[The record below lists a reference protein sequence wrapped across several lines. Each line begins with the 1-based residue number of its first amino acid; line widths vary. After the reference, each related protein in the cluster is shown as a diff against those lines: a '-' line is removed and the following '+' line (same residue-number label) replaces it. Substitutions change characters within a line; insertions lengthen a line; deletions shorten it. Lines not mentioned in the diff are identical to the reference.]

1 MRGFSLSLVAL
12 AATFFASCGGSGGA
26 AGQGNSGVVTLTTSS
41 IPNGTTGVAYET
53 TLLGVAPHAPGVFY
67 ITGGALPPGLTLDQ
81 NTGAVT
87 GYPRQVGGFHVEI
100 GFRDGVDHSL
110 QPGRDATFAEDRKT
124 FNVNVALG
132 PPHILPQQPPAAQY
146 RASYGYQIDIAG
158 GTAPYT
164 FALTGGS
171 LPAGLSV
178 SATGFI
184 GSFPT
189 SVQPTPYEFE
199 VTVTDAQGL
208 SDTRTMTIDVIVLPL
223 IIFTSNPIPEAAFG
237 FPYDL
242 ALTLASGGGGPPYI
256 WSQVPVAGETNLS
269 SIGMQLTS
277 SGHLTDILGGP
288 TALGTFTFTVQV
300 TDEPLQVATR
310 QLTLKVNPGPV
321 LTSISPNRAS
331 TPGPYTVTGL
341 NFQPGATLVFK
352 PGIGQTT
359 VTPSFVNSTTLTIS
373 GSVPIPG
380 AGAVSVMVRN
390 PDGGTFTKPA
400 AFFFAANNLAFGAK
414 GFISSV
420 LSSTGLD
427 VADVNGDGFADI
439 LHCGTSGQTLF
450 SGSASST
457 NGGLIFHK
465 NTGVASPTFA
475 TVTLDGSSCYDCK
488 FADVNLDGKLDAV
501 GLFASVIRVFLG
513 DGTGNF
519 GLGITSALPGGFSWP
534 SEMWIEKYNSDAI
547 PDIAFGVT
555 NWPSAN
561 LNGRVYTM
569 VGTGTGAF
577 NLADSAVS
585 TLPVTYGVISL
596 AAADSD
602 GDGRAEVLAGVCM
615 GDYVYSTPC
624 AYSATNASALFTG
637 WSVRGPIMNGN
648 GINPYYA
655 SSTGMCAGDFLGIGS
670 KQIMVFTS
678 GSPSWSNYT
687 VTHLFSGSGFNTAT
701 KWPSVSTPAKC
712 CTAFDGDF
720 DPKMECA
727 ATNGT
732 KVSVFRGSTA
742 LIALTLDATVGT
754 PTISSPQLGRVACG
768 DINGD
773 GLPDIVSTTS
783 YWQTNGMAANYGST
797 YNMANFG
804 NGGQMGLVFWLN
816 ASN

>member
-1 MRGFSLSLVAL
+1 MRRFSFSLVAL
-12 AATFFASCGGSGGA
+12 AAAFFSGCGGSGGG
-26 AGQGNSGVVTLTTSS
+26 AGQGNSAVVTLTTSS

-53 TLLGVAPHAPGVFY
+53 NLVGVAPHAPGVFY
-67 ITGGALPPGLTLDQ
+67 VTGGALPPGLTLDT

-110 QPGRDATFAEDRKT
+110 PPGRDATFAEDRKA

-146 RASYGYQIDIAG
+146 RASYGYQIDVAG

-171 LPAGLSV
+171 LPTGLTV
-178 SATGFI
+178 GPTGFL
-184 GSFPT
+184 GSFP
-189 SVQPTPYEFE
+189 SAVQPSPYEFQ

-208 SDTRTMTIDVIVLPL
+208 TDTRTMSIEVIVLPL

-242 ALTLASGGGGPPYI
+242 ALTLASGGGGAPYI
-256 WSQVPVAGETNLS
+256 WSQVPVAGETTLA

-288 TALGTFTFTVQV
+288 TALGTYTFTVQV

-321 LTSISPNRAS
+321 LTNISPNRAS

-359 VTPSFVNSTTLTIS
+359 VTPTFVNATTLTIS

-380 AGAVSVMVRN
+380 AGGVPVMVRN

-400 AFFFAANNLAFGAK
+400 AFFFVATNLTFGAK

-427 VADVNGDGFADI
+427 VADVNNDGFADI
-439 LHCGTSGQTLF
+439 IHCGTSGQTLYN
-450 SGSASST
+450 GSPSST
-457 NGGLIFHK
+457 NGGLLFLK

-488 FADVNLDGKLDAV
+488 FADVNLDGKLDVV

-513 DGTGNF
+513 DGAGNF
-519 GLGITSALPGGFSWP
+519 AVPVTSALPGGFSWP
-534 SEMWIEKYNSDAI
+534 SEMCIEKFNGDAI
-547 PDIAFGVT
+547 PDVAFGVS

-561 LNGRVYTM
+561 LTGRVYTM

-585 TLPVTYGVISL
+585 TLPVTYGVISV

-602 GDGRAEVLAGVCM
+602 GNGRAELLAGVCM

-624 AYSATNASALFTG
+624 AYSSTNPSALFDG
-637 WSVRGPIMNGN
+637 WSVRGPVMNGN

-655 SSTGMCAGDFLGIGS
+655 SSTGMAAGDFLGIGS

-678 GSPSWSNYT
+678 GSPAWSNYT

-701 KWPSVSTPAKC
+701 KWPSVTTPAKC

-727 ATNGT
+727 ATTGT

-742 LIALTLDATVGT
+742 LIAMTLDANVGT
-754 PTISSPQLGRVACG
+754 PTISSPQLGRVAAG

-773 GLPDIVSTTS
+773 GLPDIVATTS

-804 NGGQMGLVFWLN
+804 NGGSMGLVFWLN
-816 ASN
+816 SSN